1 MEETGEGEQTSSV
14 VFWDGKKYKYEQLG
28 SSLE

>member
-1 MEETGEGEQTSSV
+1 MDETGEGDQTSSV
-14 VFWDGKKYKYEQLG
+14 LYWDGKKYKYEQLG